1 MEALLKS
8 QTAMEILT
16 TISLAQFL
24 VVLVLLI
31 GIGVVIYKFK
41 DAIKEYLEDYRK
53 KTNRK
58 EEANNKIN
66 LLDKEIKELRE
77 YHDKDM
83 EVFYSKQMNYRQQS
97 LNKQASIEQ
106 HFSEIDKKIDNL
118 IVLVNEQRKEI
129 NAQHEETRDIKKN
142 ELREKLLQMYRTYTS
157 LDLNPEQ
164 EWSEMEAEVFWD
176 LFKDYEKL
184 GGNGFMHNTVKPAMQ
199 ALKVVVV

>member
-8 QTAMEILT
+8 PTAMEILT

-24 VVLVLLI
+24 VVLVFLI
-31 GIGVVIYKFK
+31 GIGVIIYKFK

-97 LNKQASIEQ
+97 LDKQASIEQ

-118 IVLVNEQRKEI
+118 IVLISEQRKEI

>member
-8 QTAMEILT
+8 QTAMEVLT

-66 LLDKEIKELRE
+66 LLDREIKELRE

-118 IVLVNEQRKEI
+118 IVLINEQRKEI

-157 LDLNPEQ
+157 LDFNPEQ

>member
-8 QTAMEILT
+8 QTAMEVLT

-66 LLDKEIKELRE
+66 LLDREIKELRE

-118 IVLVNEQRKEI
+118 IVLINEQRKEI

-157 LDLNPEQ
+157 LDFNPEQ
-164 EWSEMEAEVFWD
+164 ELSEMEADVFWD